1 MAYVEKLRFFDVG
14 VFGETLYN
22 IDVFGANIYLT
33 QILSSAIK
41 HHTQVQMEYDEAL
54 AQNDE
59 ELKQEKEIELQMC
72 EATFAM
78 TSTMFALWEKDYS

>member
-1 MAYVEKLRFFDVG
+1 
-14 VFGETLYN
+14 
-22 IDVFGANIYLT
+22 
-33 QILSSAIK
+33 
-41 HHTQVQMEYDEAL
+41 MEYDEAL